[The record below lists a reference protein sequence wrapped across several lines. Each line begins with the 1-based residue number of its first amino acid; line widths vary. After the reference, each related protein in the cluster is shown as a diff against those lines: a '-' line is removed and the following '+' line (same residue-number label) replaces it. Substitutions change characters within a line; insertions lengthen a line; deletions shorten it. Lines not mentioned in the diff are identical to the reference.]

1 MIDNIK
7 ISKMPYLG
15 FSKNL
20 MEFFIVIGYDETVL
34 KQSEPFLTN
43 QKSLPIT
50 ILANVISDLAYE
62 QFEPYSIIKRVYP
75 DILKIVKTNKKPPNS
90 DVIFSSCID
99 SVKGNKKIATSGYAL
114 RFYEKYIDTNN
125 DIYYVPKAFLIY
137 SQYPYFNTYY
147 QICQKLYEYINLES
161 KSKIPIEVLIYCLIN
176 YIPSPLNSN
185 IIFKD
190 LGLNIAIP
198 KLTGY
203 PYADFDIKNV
213 INVVLLKDF
222 IKIYILIYLE
232 IPLLFFSSDL
242 KILNLFM
249 FVLYLLNYPLTD
261 SSYFW
266 HIETISERGLK
277 SVEQA
282 ILQGFKGINTKYT
295 ENMDL
300 GILNEVEFIIDLEGE
315 NKIVSRKKSKES
327 KKILDLL
334 NYIDKILNNRK
345 PSKSSFLYKDLLKL
359 FTSLKAITEN
369 NNQIKEGAQLDKY
382 FNMNEEIDKRNKE
395 IQLLFYDFIIDNLII
410 LGKDFEIDSTQE
422 FPIKKKKNFQD
433 SNLSDEEK
441 NFLKNARDSIKYNTY
456 FDLFIKRFT
465 VNDELKISLLFVDE
479 FVNLKKEWRKWEME
493 NMKNKEKLEKLEKYK
508 KIMEKMPYFDIIDN
522 LYKSN
527 QSEKKNENNIINL
540 ISNNKKD
547 INSKF
552 DEGKMLL
559 MKKDNDNKDVNDNK
573 HQLFTLDEKK
583 IKIFMYQ
590 KKNKDYYET
599 LKKPEELK
607 LESIDKTSI
616 ITVIQDYFNKKNK
629 ENEFLLIWS
638 SFIYIFSIVF
648 PILSYSS
655 SEKFLEAVLK
665 RIKKNIFFQ
674 RYYIS
679 ILLRSINKYYIV
691 NKKKE
696 QFPDFSFNNISKI
709 HGIFKKYLNVNSIIQ
724 NEEIFMIFKS
734 FSSEKEKREKGEIDD
749 NEEDQIDDESLFVY
763 KQPEK
768 DEYLE
773 IDPDEFVQNKPV
785 VIELRRDSERII
797 SKIKSIDYIY
807 KKSKE
812 LYDDYFT
819 KRNLKIEKLNIQ
831 EIIDLCINILCY
843 FKGTNETEIKKQLY
857 NLILILIKLRNE
869 VDVFTTKNNKGKAK
883 KEEEKKVKEEKEEK
897 EKKEEKEEKEEKKE
911 N

>member
-34 KQSEPFLTN
+34 KQSEPLLNN

-62 QFEPYSIIKRVYP
+62 QFEPYSILKRVYP
-75 DILKIVKTNKKPPNS
+75 DIPKILKTNKKPPNS

-114 RFYEKYIDTNN
+114 RFYEEYIDEKK

-147 QICQKLYEYINLES
+147 QICQKLLEYKTLDRKN
-161 KSKIPIEVLIYCLIN
+161 KIPIEILIYCLIN

-190 LGLNIAIP
+190 LGLNITIP

-213 INVVLLKDF
+213 INAVQLKDF

-266 HIETISERGLK
+266 HIETISEKGLK

-282 ILQGFKGINTKYT
+282 ILQGFKGINTQYK
-295 ENMDL
+295 ENTDL

-334 NYIDKILNNRK
+334 NYIDKILNNKK
-345 PSKSSFLYKDLLKL
+345 PSKSYFLYKDLLKL
-359 FTSLKAITEN
+359 FTSLKAIIEN

-410 LGKDFEIDSTQE
+410 LNKDFEIDPTKE
-422 FPIKKKKNFQD
+422 YPIKKKLFTD
-433 SNLSDEEK
+433 SNLSNEEK
-441 NFLKNARDSIKYNTY
+441 FFLKNARDSIKYNTY

-465 VNDELKISLLFVDE
+465 VSDELKISLLFVDE
-479 FVNLKKEWRKWEME
+479 FVNLKKEWEKWKKKEKFE
-493 NMKNKEKLEKLEKYK
+493 TKEKLEILENLKN
-508 KIMEKMPYFDIIDN
+508 IMERMPYFDIIDN

-527 QSEKKNENNIINL
+527 QSEEKNENKIINL

-547 INSKF
+547 INTKF

-559 MKKDNDNKDVNDNK
+559 IKKENDDDDSP
-573 HQLFTLDEKK
+573 QLFALDEKK

-607 LESIDKTSI
+607 LESIDRTSI
-616 ITVIQDYFNKKNK
+616 ITVIQDYFIEKNK
-629 ENEFLLIWS
+629 EDKSLSIWIWS

-648 PILSYSS
+648 PILSYSRLD
-655 SEKFLEAVLK
+655 KFLDAVLK
-665 RIKKNIFFQ
+665 RIEKNVFFQ
-674 RYYIS
+674 RYYIL

-696 QFPDFSFNNISKI
+696 QFPDFSFNNISKFYYKL
-709 HGIFKKYLNVNSIIQ
+709 GDYLNSNSIIQ
-724 NEEIFMIFKS
+724 NEETFMIFKS
-734 FSSEKEKREKGEIDD
+734 FSSEKEKREKGEIDEI
-749 NEEDQIDDESLFVY
+749 EEEEMDDEPLFVY
-763 KQPEK
+763 KQQEK

-773 IDPDEFVQNKPV
+773 IDPDEFVNKGPT
-785 VIELRRDSERII
+785 VIKWRRNNKIII
-797 SKIKSIDYIY
+797 SK
-807 KKSKE
+807 KKSKDDIYKQSKD

-819 KRNLKIEKLNIQ
+819 KSNFNIALLNIQ
-831 EIIDLCINILCY
+831 EIMNLSLNILCH
-843 FKGTNETEIKKQLY
+843 FKGIDETEIKTQLY
-857 NLILILIKLRNE
+857 NLIPILDILRNE
-869 VDVFTTKNNKGKAK
+869 VDIFTTKKTKEEAK

-897 EKKEEKEEKEEKKE
+897 KE
-911 N
+911 NN